1 MSPSGIFP
9 TDEWTF
15 SQGLINGERVLA
27 RVRSGLPSAA
37 DVGLFKNL
45 ILVEWAFD
53 PQGNSGLPAAET
65 LDEMD
70 KFETTVLDA
79 SDKAGWWG
87 TCVAVITWPG
97 RREWRFYAP
106 QVQEFLQEFSD
117 SLAGQPVYPLK
128 IQAFL
133 DESWNGLRE
142 FQS

>member
-9 TDEWTF
+9 TVEWTF

-45 ILVEWAFD
+45 ILVEWVFD
-53 PQGNSGLPAAET
+53 PQGNGGLPTNET
-65 LDEMD
+65 LDEMER
-70 KFETTVLDA
+70 FETAVLNA
-79 SDKAGWWG
+79 SDEAGWCG
-87 TCVAVITWPG
+87 TGVAVITWPD

-106 QVQEFLQEFSD
+106 QVQDFLQQFSN
-117 SLAGQPVYPLK
+117 SLAGLPVYPLK
-128 IQAFL
+128 IEAFL